1 MIIMWLQ
8 VRDKSGATFKED
20 MMARMVG
27 ATKGIKLETS
37 RRVVAERQF
46 VESLESYTAALQG
59 GLRMVN
65 KQITS

>member
-1 MIIMWLQ
+1 M
-8 VRDKSGATFKED
+8 RDKSGATFKED
-20 MMARMVG
+20 MMGRMVR

-37 RRVVAERQF
+37 RRVAAERQF

-65 KQITS
+65 KQIP